1 MRKLRL
7 KDVTEWVQPVVYPKS
22 ILYRSLCSV
31 ELGWRIQRARE
42 TRGIKCL
49 WLQHTDKW
57 TASDVQLEIRQQRA
71 RISIGGN
78 SENQHQQQ
86 RIHRHGLKPSLLGQR
101 LLRLSARYTVPY
113 QPCSRRRAVF
123 VCNLPNHHSLCLCNQ
138 SELIKTNISE
148 SAMQFLFFT
157 VGCVV
162 GEHTDGVSFLN
173 EMFWQQPLLRVFP
186 CFHLGLV
193 LERTHKS
200 LEKENS
206 VGVLNH

>member
-22 ILYRSLCSV
+22 ILCLSLCSV
-31 ELGWRIQRARE
+31 ELGWENTGSKRDSLL
-42 TRGIKCL
+42 KCL

-57 TASDVQLEIRQQRA
+57 NANDVQLEIWQRRA
-71 RISIGGN
+71 LISIRGN
-78 SENQHQQQ
+78 SENQQQQQ
-86 RIHRHGLKPSLLGQR
+86 RIHRYGLKPSLLGQR
-101 LLRLSARYTVPY
+101 LLRLSARYTVPH

-123 VCNLPNHHSLCLCNQ
+123 VCNLPNHHSLCLCHQ
-138 SELIKTNISE
+138 SKLIKTNISE

-162 GEHTDGVSFLN
+162 GERTDGVSFLN
-173 EMFWQQPLLRVFP
+173 EMFWHQPLLWVFP

-193 LERTHKS
+193 SERTHES

-206 VGVLNH
+206 VGVRNH